1 MSSDDKC
8 KVSDNKLLEE
18 DLTVEMTFI
27 GGGAIGGAIAA
38 HMARAG
44 HDIVICDIDA
54 DYVAAI
60 NAHGLIIEGPV
71 ENFTVNIKAITPD
84 ELPHQIQHAAVAVK
98 SHHTA
103 NAAALLKGRI
113 SPGGYAVSFQ
123 NGLTADVLG
132 EAVGREN
139 LLVSFVNFGADVMG
153 PGRVMQGNIGTFR
166 VGEPDLMTITPRVK
180 ELVAALPYA
189 KATDNIMG
197 YLWSKEAYGS
207 MLYAGATSDL
217 SIADSLEDPRYRTLM
232 MAIAAEVLAQAPV
245 RTESFDGFEPNDLE
259 GSLDRLVDFNRKS
272 AKSHSGIYRDLMVRK
287 RKTEVDDILHDL
299 KGPLTTYAGRI
310 IQAIERGE
318 RTCEVAN
325 LDLLATYERTERLG
339 RPLNAV
345 SRILAAPLRREEGPL
360 HGVTIAVKDLVDI
373 EGVVRGNGNP
383 VAMAGARA
391 THDAPVIAALRKAG
405 ADVYA
410 TTSLLE
416 YAAGALHPAIPE
428 AMNPFNHDRTAGG
441 SSGGSA
447 ALVGVGACDIAI
459 GTDTGGSIRIPA
471 HYCAV
476 VGFKPTYNALPLG
489 GVQALAPSLDHV
501 GLLGKD
507 VAIVERV
514 FSAITNEPTTEL
526 PTRRLKVGVLTD
538 QMDSPIIND
547 EVRASLKDAVARISA
562 GADIVD
568 VDGGVFNEIR
578 KTIDDIILYE
588 AWQVHG
594 PRVEIDPDHYGP
606 ETLRLFQASAGV
618 SKEDYDAAMALRA
631 SLIPT
636 TEAAYDGV
644 DILVNPSTPYVAPA
658 TTPPMDTPDGEIEGY
673 FTGIFNLTGAPAI
686 VLPCGYDRAG
696 MPIGIQLSSRAGS
709 DMQLLAAAAKVETL
723 LGFVNTLVEQS
734 R

>member
-1 MSSDDKC
+1 
-8 KVSDNKLLEE
+8 
-18 DLTVEMTFI
+18 MTFI

-54 DYVAAI
+54 EYVAAI
-60 NAHGLIIEGPV
+60 NENGLIIEGPV
-71 ENFTVNIKAITPD
+71 ENFTVGIRAITPD
-84 ELPHQIQHAAVAVK
+84 ELPDQIQHVAVAVK
-98 SHHTA
+98 SHHTK
-103 NAAALLKGRI
+103 NAADLLRGRI
-113 SPGGYAVSFQ
+113 TPGGYAVSFQ
-123 NGLTADVLG
+123 NGLTAGVLG

-139 LLVSFVNFGADVMG
+139 LLVSFVNFGADVMA

-166 VGEPDLMTITPRVK
+166 VGEPDLLSITPRVK

-189 KATDNIMG
+189 QATDNILG

-232 MAIAAEVLAQAPV
+232 LAIAREVLAQAPV
-245 RTESFDGFEPNDLE
+245 RTENFDGFEPNDLE
-259 GSLDRLVDFNRKS
+259 GSLDRLVNFNRKS

-325 LDLLATYERTERLG
+325 LDLLVTYEKTERLG

-345 SRILAAPLRREEGPL
+345 SRILTAPLRRQDGPL
-360 HGVTIAVKDLVDI
+360 HGVAIAVKDLVDI

-383 VAMAGARA
+383 NAMAGARA
-391 THDAPVIAALRKAG
+391 THDAPVIADLREAG

-428 AMNPFNHDRTAGG
+428 ALNPFNHGRTAGG

-447 ALVGVGACDIAI
+447 ALVGVGACDVAI

-476 VGFKPTYNALPLG
+476 VGFKPTYNVLSLE
-489 GVQALAPSLDHV
+489 GVQALSPSLDHV

-514 FSAITNEPTTEL
+514 FSAIAHQDVAPAIT
-526 PTRRLKVGVLTD
+526 RLKVGVLSDQMNDPIITD
-538 QMDSPIIND
+538 Q
-547 EVRASLKDAVARISA
+547 VRASLKDALACI
-562 GADIVD
+562 GADAEIVE
-568 VDGGVFNEIR
+568 VDGKPFSDIR
-578 KTIDDIILYE
+578 STIDDIILYE

-594 PRVEIDPDHYGP
+594 PRVENNPGHYGP
-606 ETLRLFQASAGV
+606 ETLRLFQTSAGV
-618 SKEDYDAAMALRA
+618 SKEDYDAAIAKRA
-631 SLIPT
+631 SLLAA
-636 TEAAYDGV
+636 TESAYDGV

-658 TTPPMDTPDGEIEGY
+658 TTPPMDTLDGEIEGY

-686 VLPCGYDRAG
+686 VLPCGYDSEG
-696 MPIGIQLSSRAGS
+696 LPIGIQLSSRVGN
-709 DMQLLAAAAKVETL
+709 DMQLLAAAAKVEEL
-723 LGFVNTLVEQS
+723 LGFVNTLRTNS
-734 R
+734 